1 MPASFSRLLF
11 IVVVVSLVA
20 GCGTKS
26 AKKGGG

>member
-11 IVVVVSLVA
+11 IAVVVSLFT
-20 GCGTKS
+20 GCGAKS